1 MSKYKSYLGDSVY
14 ADVEDD
20 GRLVITT
27 ENGYG
32 PTNTVILEIEV
43 YAALVEYVKEFSTTK
58 ENRN

>member
-14 ADVEDD
+14 ADVDDD